1 MTSIAIIGGTGYAGS
16 HIARE
21 AAGRGLD
28 VTTVSRSAPSAPITG
43 ATHVVG
49 SLADQVLVEKL
60 AGDHDVLAIAV
71 HATGQPALLDVLDD
85 VIAAAEASGTRLA
98 FVGGAGSTLVA
109 DGGPRL
115 VDTDA
120 FPAEYKPEALAHGA
134 VLDRIRA
141 HEGSLEWFYVSPAAL
156 FGAWNEGEATGS
168 YRTSDDVL
176 LADAEGNSAIG
187 GADYAKAFVDEIVT
201 PAHRNARFH
210 VAY

>member
-28 VTTVSRSAPSAPITG
+28 VTTVARSVPSAPVADT
-43 ATHVVG
+43 THVVG
-49 SLADQVLVEKL
+49 SLAAKVLVEKL

-71 HATGQPALLDVLDD
+71 HATGQPALLGVLDD

-109 DGGPRL
+109 EGGPRL

-120 FPAEYKPEALAHGA
+120 FPAEFKPEALAHGA
-134 VLDRIRA
+134 VLDRLRA
-141 HEGSLEWFYVSPAAL
+141 HEGPLEWFYVSPAAL

-176 LADAEGNSAIG
+176 VADADGSSAIG